1 MSPRAAHDQNKR
13 VAPRRASPT
22 VTPMPQNQ
30 LHPELAAILNQYQ
43 EIVSAWQTGAIDPAE
58 GAARLEAL
66 VAHDL
71 TGAAWKIDPADGMW
85 KRYDGTSWVVADP
98 SQFRTVP
105 AAPAPVPSGDGFDNS
120 GFGNVLDKVTGLP
133 TEAQEWWSK
142 QDPEKKRQ
150 MGRLGGAGLVL
161 GGIFGNPLR
170 SGDGIGGLLV
180 GTVMGLIFVLIGL
193 FVLGGDDVRDG
204 YVTAEAVV
212 VATEA
217 CGSGPDYR
225 DDDGGFSS
233 SGTWRA
239 VYEFTV
245 GNETYQVRGGICSSS
260 HPTVGDTAT
269 VAYPPQDPSS
279 GHPVGEAKMLRWAF
293 VGMGGLVAAVSGFK
307 LLQRLAMIGGGI
319 WLWLKNRRQQP

>member
-1 MSPRAAHDQNKR
+1 
-13 VAPRRASPT
+13 
-22 VTPMPQNQ
+22 MPQNQ

-58 GAARLEAL
+58 GTARLEAL

-105 AAPAPVPSGDGFDNS
+105 AAPTPVPSGDGFDNS
-120 GFGNVLDKVTGLP
+120 GLGNVLDRITGLP
-133 TEAQEWWSK
+133 TEAQEWWSN

-161 GGIFGNPLR
+161 GGVVGNPLR
-170 SGDGIGGLLV
+170 SGDGIGGLLI
-180 GTVMGLIFVLIGL
+180 GTVLGLIFVLIGL
-193 FVLGGDDVRDG
+193 FALGGDDVRDG

-225 DDDGGFSS
+225 DDDDGGFSISVGNKNGRHHNS
-233 SGTWRA
+233 SDTRRA
-239 VYEFTV
+239 VYEFTD

-260 HPTVGDTAT
+260 PPAVGDTAT

-279 GHPVGEAKMLRWAF
+279 GHPVGEAKMLRWVF
-293 VGMGGLVAAVSGFK
+293 VGVGGLVAAASGFK